1 MILSANKF
9 GFYQVNDRQ
18 TFSKFEALEWSK
30 QQKSPIL
37 WNFNEE
43 IFSQYDWT
51 LEPTVDLWELYK
63 QRARQIRDQYD
74 YCVIWYSGGA
84 DSHNMLMAWIEAGC
98 KIDEI
103 AVTWDFQ
110 TTGQAYNH
118 HNSEISHV
126 VIPDIKTL
134 KDKGLKFK
142 FRLIDIPE
150 LSLSLLDKFSG
161 KFEYYVNHYASV
173 NSGGKSLLREHISDY
188 QKIIENKKLAFI
200 WGKDKPF
207 INYENNKYFSYF
219 FDDVDNCINP
229 YVQQKYNQ
237 GWYDELFYWTPDLPL
252 LPIKQAHIIKN
263 FLRICN
269 DENFYQKNINAT
281 WYNAKLNKW
290 LKMDVLKKLIYPKWS
305 LDTFVES
312 RTPSYIFSERDTW
325 LWKSNSEKVNQYK
338 KTIKYYLNN
347 IDYGDS
353 SILPEQAARK
363 RIVPFYSKKY
373 WLE

>member
-1 MILSANKF
+1 M
-9 GFYQVNDRQ
+9 GFYQTGQ
-18 TFSKFEALEWSK
+18 FKTFSKIEAIELESRTGT
-30 QQKSPIL
+30 KSL
-37 WNFNEE
+37 WNFNDEVFTKFNWTEE
-43 IFSQYDWT
+43 
-51 LEPTVDLWELYK
+51 PKVDLWELYK
-63 QRARQIRDQYD
+63 LRARQIRSKYD
-74 YCVIWYSGGA
+74 YVVLWHSGGS
-84 DSHNMLMAWIEAGC
+84 DSHNILCSWIEAGC

-103 AVTWDFQ
+103 AVTWNYE
-110 TTGQAYNH
+110 G
-118 HNSEISHV
+118 S
-126 VIPDIKTL
+126 
-134 KDKGLKFK
+134 KDKQSFCNAEITNVVLPHIDLLRKQGYDFK
-142 FRLIDIPE
+142 FRLIDISQ
-150 LSLSLLDKFSG
+150 LSLDVITDMSFNI
-161 KFEYYVNHYASV
+161 EYFANRHFSV
-173 NSGGKSLLREHISDY
+173 NNIARSLLREKIHDYRNMIASGKRVGFVWGIEKPRIFYDGNKHYFQFKESFDGYIS
-188 QKIIENKKLAFI
+188 
-200 WGKDKPF
+200 
-207 INYENNKYFSYF
+207 
-219 FDDVDNCINP
+219 P
-229 YVQQKYNQ
+229 YVQNKSNQ